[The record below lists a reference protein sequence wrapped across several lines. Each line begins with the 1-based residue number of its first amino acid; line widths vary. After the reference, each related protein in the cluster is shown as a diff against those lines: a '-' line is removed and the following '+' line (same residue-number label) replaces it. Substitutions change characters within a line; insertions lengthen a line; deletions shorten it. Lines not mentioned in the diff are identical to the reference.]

1 MVDSIKKESVE
12 LFVYLIEGSGIPG
25 VQINNT
31 PHLSDMLRYE
41 HTNTS
46 DECHCYPCT
55 HEFSRFSIKDKSKTL
70 SSIICCSSREHH
82 KGIKMFANINTLNG
96 VLPNKFNPNIP
107 KNHYFTFSIFS
118 VCFRFFVR

>member
-1 MVDSIKKESVE
+1 MSVIVI
-12 LFVYLIEGSGIPG
+12 LVFLKTV
-25 VQINNT
+25 
-31 PHLSDMLRYE
+31 
-41 HTNTS
+41 
-46 DECHCYPCT
+46 
-55 HEFSRFSIKDKSKTL
+55 RFPVKDKSKTL
-70 SSIICCSSREHH
+70 SSIICLSPKEHH